1 MKSNIKPTEHA
12 PFIIS
17 YRLEQVLSL
26 HPAIECVCEEFE
38 IALVAMPKKV
48 STSYPGL
55 LSTLAR
61 TPIPVARQRNQI
73 FCTGNFRAYL
83 MAKALLPPD
92 SMISCIEHSADSAEI
107 IRDNFLTEFIYQ
119 PAIFGVQKAGINA
132 ISHVARQ
139 AFEKGYLQSP
149 STSVETHVGTLFH
162 VDRRKLIAEPMAT
175 WEEIDLANSF
185 WNESGRISKEDM
197 D

>member
-12 PFIIS
+12 PSIIS

-38 IALVAMPKKV
+38 IALIAMPKNV

-61 TPIPVARQRNQI
+61 TPIPVTRQRNQI

-83 MAKALLPPD
+83 MAKALLPSD
-92 SMISCIEHSADSAEI
+92 STIHCIESSGCTDEN
-107 IRDNFLTEFIYQ
+107 IRQNFLAEFIYQ
-119 PAIFGVQKAGINA
+119 PAIFGVQQSKVDELTQ
-132 ISHVARQ
+132 VARL
-139 AFEKGYLQSP
+139 AFARKYLDGP
-149 STSVETHVGTLFH
+149 LTSVETHISNLYR
-162 VDRRKLIAEPMAT
+162 VDRRTLLPKPMISQT
-175 WEEIDLANSF
+175 ELYHDDFYSDMVTRTP
-185 WNESGRISKEDM
+185 WNTSD
-197 D
+197 